1 MPSKRKKNPN
11 QPELP
16 IQDAPDTTPGEVHA
30 APAPRDAKADKK
42 AKPGSSKNENGNG
55 ETHVLAEKVVTPPP
69 ARPFVPGKIEL
80 PLHRRVNRSF
90 LDYASYVIRDR
101 AIPHLADG
109 LKPVQRRILWAL
121 HRIDDGRFMKVAN
134 VTGET
139 MKYHPHGNASID
151 DALVVL
157 TNKRYLIEGQGN
169 FGNIFTGDPPAA
181 PRYIEC
187 RLTELARTELF
198 NDEITELVPSYDGRN
213 KEPVT
218 LPSKLPLLL
227 MLGTEGIAV
236 GMTSRILP
244 HNFPEL
250 LEAQIAILKKQPF
263 KCLPDFQTGG
273 LMDARGYKDGI
284 GEVKVRAKIKTKD
297 ESTVLIKE
305 IPPATTTDSL
315 IGSIED
321 AARKGK
327 IKIKSVNDFTAEEV
341 EIEIKAPS
349 GVSADQ
355 LVDALYAFTDCE
367 VTIASRIV
375 VIRNN
380 RPVEMTVSDV
390 LRENTTQLVEILKR
404 ELQLKESKLQDELHF
419 RTLERIFIEERIYKK
434 IEQCKTN
441 EAVLAAVHD
450 GFKPFRKQLVRE
462 LIDAD
467 IDRLLQVR
475 IRRISL
481 FDINK
486 HREEMEQ
493 VKADLEE
500 TRKHLKGL
508 TRYVISHLEALLAKY
523 GPLYPRLTKSS
534 RYDEVDAREVAFK
547 AFKVAYDRESGYIGH
562 KVSGEEFRVD
572 CTKFDK
578 LTIVFRDGHY
588 QVVEL
593 PEKLFVGPDVVY
605 CGLPARER
613 VFTCAYTNREAT
625 YLKRFTFGGTILN
638 KIYHCIPP
646 KSKVLFFEPDT
657 PPELY
662 IKYKPAPYQKIN
674 QQTCKPAE
682 VEVKGPK
689 TRGRQISI
697 KDVSSINSKP
707 SRGWDPEAAT
717 TKLQFT

>member
-1 MPSKRKKNPN
+1 MASKRKKNQE

-16 IQDAPDTTPGEVHA
+16 IVPAPDTTPGEVHA
-30 APAPRDAKADKK
+30 APVPPAANGKSATEKPAK
-42 AKPGSSKNENGNG
+42 NGDSNG
-55 ETHVLAEKVVTPPP
+55 ETHVLAENVAVPPP
-69 ARPFVPGKIEL
+69 SRPFVPGKIEL
-80 PLHRRVNRSF
+80 PIHHRVNRSF

-121 HRIDDGRFMKVAN
+121 HQMDDGRFMKVAN

-139 MKYHPHGNASID
+139 MKYHPHGDASIN

-181 PRYIEC
+181 GRYIEC
-187 RLTELARTELF
+187 RLTPLAREQLF
-198 NDEITELVPSYDGRN
+198 NDEITELVPSYDGRRD
-213 KEPVT
+213 EPVT

-250 LEAQIAILKKQPF
+250 VEAQIAILKKQPF

-273 LMDARGYKDGI
+273 LMDAREYKDGAGQI
-284 GEVKVRAKIKTKD
+284 KMRAKIKAKD
-297 ESTVLIKE
+297 ESTVVIKE
-305 IPPATTTDSL
+305 IPPTTTTDSL
-315 IGSIED
+315 MGSIED
-321 AARKGK
+321 ASRKGK
-327 IKIKSVNDFTAEEV
+327 IKVKSINDFTSEEV
-341 EIEIKAPS
+341 EIEVKAPT

-355 LVDALYAFTDCE
+355 LIDALYAFTDCE

-375 VIRNN
+375 LIKNN
-380 RPVEMTVSDV
+380 RPFEMTVSEV
-390 LRENTTQLVEILKR
+390 LRENTLQLVDILKR
-404 ELQLKESKLQDELHF
+404 ELQLKEGKLQDELHF

-441 EAVLAAVHD
+441 EAVLAAVHE
-450 GFKPFRKQLVRE
+450 GFKPFRKQMVRDLAE
-462 LIDAD
+462 AD
-467 IDRLLQVR
+467 VERLLQVR

-481 FDINK
+481 FDINQ
-486 HREEMEQ
+486 HREEMEK
-493 VKADLEE
+493 VKTELEE
-500 TRKHLKGL
+500 TRKNLKNL

-534 RYDEVDAREVAFK
+534 RYDEVDAKEVAFK
-547 AFKVAYDRESGYIGH
+547 AFKVAYDRESGYVGH
-562 KVSGEEFRVD
+562 KVSGEEFKVE

-578 LTIVFRDGHY
+578 LLLVFRDGHY

-593 PEKLFVGPDVVY
+593 PEKQFVGPDVVY
-605 CGLPARER
+605 CGLPERER
-613 VFTCAYTNREAT
+613 VFTLAYTNRDAT

-646 KSKVLFFEPDT
+646 KSKVLFFEVDT
-657 PPELY
+657 PAELY

-674 QQTCKPAE
+674 QQTCVPSQ
-682 VEVKGPK
+682 VEIKGPK

-707 SRGWDPEAAT
+707 SRGWDPEAPT
-717 TKLQFT
+717 TKLQFI